1 MSSIKRIIGKV
12 LPAAKNKYLKCKRY
26 FDYLKRKKTK
36 EEDFPALIMNEWK
49 RRGGEDFDLK
59 NPQTYTQKI
68 QWAEIY
74 EKNEMKTLLSDKYS
88 VRSWIKEKI
97 GEEYLIPLIGVYD
110 DPKKIDFD
118 KLPDRFVIKMNN
130 SSGFNI
136 IVKDKSKI
144 NRSAVIKQLAKWM
157 KIEYAFY
164 KGFQP
169 HYLGIVPKILIEEY
183 VSDSAGELRD
193 FKFLCFNDEV
203 KFCWVDI
210 GRFKDHCRNIYD
222 LDWNLQPW
230 RQVKPNYTGKVE
242 KPVNFDEMVRIADTL
257 CKGFS
262 HVRVD
267 LYNVDGKIYFGE
279 MTFSNGGG
287 HDKIIPFEYDRII
300 GDMWHI
306 QPNESK

>member
-1 MSSIKRIIGKV
+1 MSSISKKIGK
-12 LPAAKNKYLKCKRY
+12 AAPSLKNKYLNCKRY

-36 EEDFPALIMNEWK
+36 EEDFPDLIMKEWK
-49 RRGGEDFDLK
+49 KRGGEDFDLK
-59 NPQTYTQKI
+59 NPTTYTQKI

-74 EKNEMKTLLSDKYS
+74 EKNSLKTILSDKYA
-88 VRSWIKEKI
+88 VRAWVKEKI
-97 GEEYLIPLIGVYD
+97 GEEYLIPLIGVFD
-110 DPKKIDFD
+110 DPKDIDFE
-118 KLPDRFVIKMNN
+118 KLPNRFVLKLNN

-136 IVKDKSKI
+136 IVKNKNEIDVAKI
-144 NRSAVIKQLAKWM
+144 RKQLKKWM

-169 HYLGIVPKILIEEY
+169 HYIGIVPKILVEEY
-183 VSDSAGELRD
+183 MADANGELRD

-210 GRFKDHCRNIYD
+210 GRYANHCRNIYD
-222 LDWNLQPW
+222 LDWKLQPW
-230 RQVKPNYTGKVE
+230 RQVKPNYTGEVG
-242 KPVNFDEMVRIADTL
+242 KPIHFDEMIKIADIL

-287 HDKIIPFEYDRII
+287 HDRIIPPEYDKII

-306 QPNESK
+306 D